1 MTFGWVQIWKFLTE
15 NSVYVADITIWFASG
30 AVALLSFL
38 ADGPTAKVRRVKRI
52 VVSIAVTIF
61 IWAAIITG
69 FYQTPE
75 PPFIQRHIPIPAD
88 YRPCGKT

>member
-1 MTFGWVQIWKFLTE
+1 MNQFFTE
-15 NSVYVADITIWFASG
+15 NAVYFADIAIWLG

-38 ADGPTAKVRRVKRI
+38 ADGPTPKVRRVKRI
-52 VVSIAVTIF
+52 VVSIAVSIF

-75 PPFIQRHIPIPAD
+75 PPSIQRHILVPTD